1 MYSKETDHYEENTG
15 QVQYLIKKFD
25 AKICSVITSS
35 FTGGAFLF
43 SKLHKNRSSMLY
55 AAKVI
60 KSSTCKCENHGI

>member
-1 MYSKETDHYEENTG
+1 MYSKDTDHYEENTG
-15 QVQYLIKKFD
+15 QVQYLIKKID

-55 AAKVI
+55 AVKVI